1 MANFVN
7 FTGIVGNLRSREVE
21 GQHGRTLVTNI
32 SIARNDGEKTVW
44 FSKAL
49 WGKKAEQALRS
60 LKKGDKV
67 QVSGTFESQSWSRN
81 GKSGV
86 NRVLS
91 AESIVIKS
99 TSANAP
105 LFARI
110 AQLEENQRRMM
121 AIRDRVAEVLDAPDA
136 DSDTDAD
143 TDDFEDDF
151 EDHEDAEEE
160 DVAF

>member
-1 MANFVN
+1 MFVN
-7 FTGIVGNLRSREVE
+7 FTGIVGSLRSRTVE

-49 WGKKAEQALRS
+49 WGKRAEAALRS

-67 QVSGTFESQSWSRN
+67 QVSGTFESQQWSRN

-91 AESIVIKS
+91 PESIVIKA

-105 LFARI
+105 LFARL
-110 AQLEENQRRMM
+110 AVLEENQRRMM
-121 AIRDRVAEVLDAPDA
+121 AILDRVAEVLDAPD
-136 DSDTDAD
+136 SDAD
-143 TDDFEDDF
+143 TDTDDDLDEFEDF
-151 EDHEDAEEE
+151 DHAEDAEQE

>member
-1 MANFVN
+1 MFAN
-7 FTGIVGNLRSREVE
+7 FTGIVGSIRTRQVQ
-21 GQHGRTLVTNI
+21 GQHGTTTVANV
-32 SIARNDGEKTVW
+32 SIANNQGDNTLW

-49 WGKKAEQALRS
+49 WGKNAEAALRT
-60 LKKGDKV
+60 LKKGDRV
-67 QVSGTFESQSWSRN
+67 QVSGAFEEQPWSRN

-110 AQLEENQRRMM
+110 AVLEENQRRMM
-121 AIRDRVAEVLDAPDA
+121 AILDRVAEVLDAPEDSDA
-136 DSDTDAD
+136 DAD
-143 TDDFEDDF
+143 HDDFEDF
-151 EDHEDAEEE
+151 EHAENEEE